1 MLRCKAPEL
10 FRRGVQLNAPKEL
23 DAATAKEKD
32 NAANGLCWVP
42 YRILLGKYLD
52 LSLFRTCFSQ
62 F

>member
-32 NAANGLCWVP
+32 NAANGLC
-42 YRILLGKYLD
+42 
-52 LSLFRTCFSQ
+52 
-62 F
+62 